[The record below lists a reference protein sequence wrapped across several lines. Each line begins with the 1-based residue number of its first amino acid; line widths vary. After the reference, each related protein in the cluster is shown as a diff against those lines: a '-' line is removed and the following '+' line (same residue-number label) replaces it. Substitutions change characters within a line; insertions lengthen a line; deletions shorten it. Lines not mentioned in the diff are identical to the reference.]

1 MLISLII
8 PVYNAEKYL
17 EETLN
22 SVIGQFFTDYEVILV
37 DDGSTD
43 KSGVLCD
50 QFAAVHKNISVLH
63 KKNGGQSSARNMGIR
78 AAKGEFLTFLDSDD
92 LLCDKDF
99 FTSLS
104 QKMEGNTDIILF
116 RYYKYYSPGL
126 ISDCGISMSGLN
138 GCDKTNVLYELVKR
152 DAFFCSCWS
161 KCVRRSLIMDNN
173 LFFDENLICED
184 MDWYFSVIEKAKNI
198 VVIDKP
204 FVYYRQ
210 HPNSVTA
217 SFKPESIEG
226 FIFTVEKWEKIFQE
240 IDDPR
245 IREILL
251 SALAKLYCNLLISFS
266 RHQKELQ
273 NQRRRIFNLRHL
285 LKYNLNPRTK
295 KIWLC
300 EFIFGIRFTCSLI
313 SILDKISGV
322 KKSMKNREKRL
333 G

>member
-22 SVIGQFFTDYEVILV
+22 SVIGQHFADYEVILV

-43 KSGVLCD
+43 NSGSICD
-50 QFAAVHKNISVLH
+50 QFAAVHQNISVLH
-63 KKNGGQSSARNMGIR
+63 KKNGGQSSARNLGIR
-78 AAKGEFLTFLDSDD
+78 AAKGEFLAFLDSDD
-92 LLCDKDF
+92 LLCDKDSF
-99 FTSLS
+99 ASLS
-104 QKMEGNTDIILF
+104 KRMVENTDIILF
-116 RYYKYYSPGL
+116 RYYKYYSPGS
-126 ISDCGISMSGLN
+126 ISDCGISMSGLD
-138 GCDKTNVLYELVKR
+138 GRDKTDVIHELVKR

-161 KCVRRSLIMDNN
+161 KCVRRSLVIDNN
-173 LFFDENLICED
+173 LFFDENLTCED
-184 MDWYFSVIEKAKNI
+184 MDWYFSVVEKAKNI

-217 SFKPESIEG
+217 SFKPESIDG
-226 FIFTVEKWEKIFQE
+226 FIYTVEKWEKRFQR

-245 IREILL
+245 LKETLL

-273 NQRRRIFNLRHL
+273 NQRQRIFNLRHL

-295 KIWLC
+295 KIRLC
-300 EFIFGIRFTCSLI
+300 ESVLGIRLTCSLI
-313 SILDKISGV
+313 GILDKI
-322 KKSMKNREKRL
+322 R
-333 G
+333 

>member
-22 SVIGQFFTDYEVILV
+22 SVIGQHFADYEVILV

-43 KSGVLCD
+43 KSGSLCE
-50 QFAAVHKNISVLH
+50 QFAAVHQNISVLH
-63 KKNGGQSSARNMGIR
+63 KKNGGQSSARNLGIR
-78 AAKGEFLTFLDSDD
+78 AAKGEFLAFLDSDD
-92 LLCDKDF
+92 MLCDKDSF
-99 FTSLS
+99 ASLS
-104 QKMEGNTDIILF
+104 KRMVGNTDIILF
-116 RYYKYYSPGL
+116 RYYKYYSPGS
-126 ISDCGISMSGLN
+126 ISDCGISMSGLD
-138 GCDKTNVLYELVKR
+138 GCDKTDVLHELVKR

-161 KCVRRSLIMDNN
+161 KCVRRSLVIDNN
-173 LFFDENLICED
+173 LFFDENLTCED
-184 MDWYFSVIEKAKNI
+184 MDWYFSVVEKAKNI

-210 HPNSVTA
+210 RPNSVTA
-217 SFKPESIEG
+217 SFKPESIDG
-226 FIFTVEKWEKIFQE
+226 FIYTVEKWEKIFQR

-245 IREILL
+245 LKETLL

-273 NQRRRIFNLRHL
+273 NQRQRIFNLRHL

-295 KIWLC
+295 KIQLC
-300 EFIFGIRFTCSLI
+300 ESVLGIRLTCSLI
-313 SILDKISGV
+313 GILDKI
-322 KKSMKNREKRL
+322 R
-333 G
+333 

>member
-22 SVIGQFFTDYEVILV
+22 SVIGQHFADYEVILV

-43 KSGVLCD
+43 KSGSLCE
-50 QFAAVHKNISVLH
+50 QFAEVHQNISVLH
-63 KKNGGQSSARNMGIR
+63 KKNGGQSSARNLGIR
-78 AAKGEFLTFLDSDD
+78 AAKGEFLAFLDSDD
-92 LLCDKDF
+92 MLCDKDSF
-99 FTSLS
+99 ASLS
-104 QKMEGNTDIILF
+104 KRMVGNTDIILF
-116 RYYKYYSPGL
+116 RYYKYYSPGS
-126 ISDCGISMSGLN
+126 ISDCGISMSGLD
-138 GCDKTNVLYELVKR
+138 GCDKTDVLHELVKR

-161 KCVRRSLIMDNN
+161 KCVRRSLVIDNN
-173 LFFDENLICED
+173 LFFDENLTCED
-184 MDWYFSVIEKAKNI
+184 MDWYFSVVEKAKNI

-210 HPNSVTA
+210 RPNSVTA
-217 SFKPESIEG
+217 SFKPESIDG
-226 FIFTVEKWEKIFQE
+226 FIYTVEKWEKIFQR

-245 IREILL
+245 LKETLL

-273 NQRRRIFNLRHL
+273 NQRQRIFNLRHL

-295 KIWLC
+295 KIRLC
-300 EFIFGIRFTCSLI
+300 ESVLGIRLTCSLI
-313 SILDKISGV
+313 GILDKI
-322 KKSMKNREKRL
+322 R
-333 G
+333 